1 MKLDITIVFNNENR
15 QTKTFYPTDLEN
27 CRDILTNYIVTIIN
41 TTINFLDFPSDVYEF
56 ENIWFDYNYI
66 NSTFYTYKIDDVES
80 EIWDYQ
86 EIYDE
91 VLEKLLE
98 LEYNFAPNFND
109 LYHDEEEGDIE
120 SQYINEPTE
129 EYYNNALN
137 KIDEVEE
144 CNCNKC
150 VVSLI

>member
-56 ENIWFDYNYI
+56 ENIWFDYNYV

-80 EIWDYQ
+80 ELWDYQ

-98 LEYNFAPNFND
+98 LEYKFAPKFDD
-109 LYHDEEEGDIE
+109 LYQEEEEGVEPIN
-120 SQYINEPTE
+120 INESSG
-129 EYYNNALN
+129 EYYEDSLD

-144 CNCNKC
+144 CKCNKC
-150 VVSLI
+150 LDCHH

>member
-1 MKLDITIVFNNENR
+1 MKLDITIVFDNTNR
-15 QTKTFYPTDLEN
+15 QTKTFYPKDLEN

-41 TTINFLDFPSDVYEF
+41 TTINFLDFPNDVYEF
-56 ENIWFDYNYI
+56 ENIWFDYNYV

-80 EIWDYQ
+80 ELWDYQ

-98 LEYNFAPNFND
+98 LEYKFAPKFDD
-109 LYHDEEEGDIE
+109 LYQEQEEVEPTD
-120 SQYINEPTE
+120 INETSG
-129 EYYNNALN
+129 EYYEDALD

-150 VVSLI
+150 FDGRN